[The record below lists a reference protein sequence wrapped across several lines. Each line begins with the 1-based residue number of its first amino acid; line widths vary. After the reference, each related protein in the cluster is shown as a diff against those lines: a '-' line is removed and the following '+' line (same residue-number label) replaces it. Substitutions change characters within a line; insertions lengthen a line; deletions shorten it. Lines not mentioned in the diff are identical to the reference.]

1 MSSSNRA
8 AARPFRP
15 VRALSAFALIAVLV
29 VAAAVLIV
37 FRSAAQTGDSLE
49 YARSI
54 RSGELLFHPH
64 HLLFNPIVRGLWKG
78 MAVIFPEVSPIT
90 AAQVHNIFWALV
102 VLAAVFVLVRR
113 MTGSIGAA
121 ALGSLALFSFLG
133 FWQYTTYVEVYV
145 PMMGCLAVV
154 LAGLQI
160 IPKDRISLGLGG
172 GLAAVFT
179 LAVFYDQTSVFFS
192 FPLVILM
199 ASRLG
204 KRGVWK
210 AVGLLAAAGTTVLA
224 GYLFAFLT
232 TSNPRT
238 LAGFC
243 QWCLSYA
250 FQPDPSW
257 GSWSN
262 VSPLG
267 AAKLLLSFARITL
280 PIARHL
286 FLPAVICS
294 GLVVA
299 SLAVGTLAAIRRRA
313 ADIPWRIALSLWIGT
328 TVAFMWWFS
337 PSGYELAI
345 PLLLPF
351 LLLAVRTIA
360 DFWESSADSRKARRR
375 SLGFLTAAV
384 TGLFILNFVGAVLP
398 ARADRGDAF
407 HRAALVQSAAPQN
420 AIVVAD
426 YYMRENLRYYFD
438 RPGTLED
445 VIILYSFYRNLTLPP
460 EYVLGEERPVLIPI
474 AMVVPDSKTVKP
486 YHGDSHPREW
496 RAFVEWFAGCEI
508 RDGRVVSARPVVA
521 ANGLPGYLLVSGE
534 RRPVGGL
541 DEVFRDLDEA
551 ARTADS
557 DPSRPFLSWLTRHP
571 DLKR

>member
-1 MSSSNRA
+1 
-8 AARPFRP
+8 
-15 VRALSAFALIAVLV
+15 LALIAVLV
-29 VAAAVLIV
+29 VAAAVLII

-54 RSGELLFHPH
+54 RSGKLLFHPH
-64 HLLFNPIVRGLWKG
+64 HLLFNPVVHVMWKG
-78 MAVIFPEVSPIT
+78 ILVFVPGVSPIT

-102 VLAAVFVLVRR
+102 VLAAVFFMVQR

-121 ALGSLALFSFLG
+121 ALGPLALFSFLG
-133 FWQYTTYVEVYV
+133 FWQYTTYVEVYI

-160 IPKDRISLGLGG
+160 TPKERFSLGLGG
-172 GLAAVFT
+172 ILAAVFA

-192 FPLVILM
+192 LPLVILL
-199 ASRLG
+199 AGRLG
-204 KRGVWK
+204 KRGLWK

-238 LAGFC
+238 LAAFGH
-243 QWCLSYA
+243 WCLAYA

-280 PIARHL
+280 PIPRPL

-294 GLVVA
+294 GMA
-299 SLAVGTLAAIRRRA
+299 AAGLAVGTLAAIRRRA
-313 ADIPWRIALSLWIGT
+313 AEIPWRIALWLWIGT
-328 TVAFMWWFS
+328 TVAFLWWFS

-345 PLLLPF
+345 PLLLPI
-351 LLLAVRTIA
+351 LLLAVRTLA
-360 DFWESSADSRKARRR
+360 DFWESSADPRKARRR
-375 SLGFLTAAV
+375 SLGFLAAAAMV
-384 TGLFILNFVGAVLP
+384 LFILNFVGAVLP
-398 ARADRGDAF
+398 ARTDKGDAF
-407 HRAALVQSAAPQN
+407 HRAALVQSAAPGN
-420 AIVVAD
+420 AVVVAD
-426 YYMRENLRYYFD
+426 FYMRENLRYYFG

-445 VIILYSFYRNLTLPP
+445 AIILYSFYRNLPLPS
-460 EYVLGEERPVLIPI
+460 EYVLGEERPVLVPI

-486 YHGDSHPREW
+486 FHGESHPREW
-496 RAFVEWFAGCEI
+496 RSFVEWFTGCEI
-508 RDGRVVSARPVVA
+508 REGKVVSARTA
-521 ANGLPGYLLVSGE
+521 AAVNGLPGYLLVSGE

-541 DEVFRDLDEA
+541 DDVFRNLDEA
-551 ARTADS
+551 ARAADA
-557 DPSRPFLSWLTRHP
+557 DPSGPFLSWSTRHP